1 MAEIKIEKKK
11 KVWPWVLAG
20 LGIVI
25 LVIAVMVSRDTSK
38 PMDIE
43 AATEYVPQ
51 PEKPADLLGVKENN
65 ATVAAY
71 VDFIENSP
79 GKMTLDHAFSNEAL
93 LKLIEATKAMAGI
106 AGYTIQA
113 DLEKVKGYANIITK
127 EKYVTTHADYIR
139 IADDTLAHELQNIQM
154 AKYPTMASDIEE
166 LKRAAEAIDPN
177 VKTLKQKD
185 AVRMYFAK
193 ACEVLKKMN

>member
-20 LGIVI
+20 FGIVI

-51 PEKPADLLGVKENN
+51 PEKPTDLIGVKENN

-139 IADDTLAHELQNIQM
+139 IADDTLASELQNIQM
-154 AKYPTMASDIEE
+154 AKYPTLANDIEE
-166 LKRAAEAIDPN
+166 LKHAAEAVNPE
-177 VKTLKQKD
+177 VLTLKQKD

>member
-11 KVWPWVLAG
+11 KVWPWLIAG
-20 LGIVI
+20 LGVVV
-25 LVIAVMVSRDTSK
+25 LVIAILVFRDTGK
-38 PMDIE
+38 PMDVE
-43 AATEYVPQ
+43 MATEYVPQ
-51 PEKPADLLGVKENN
+51 PEKPIDLLSVKENN

-71 VDFIENSP
+71 VDFIEHSS

-93 LKLIEATKAMAGI
+93 LKLIDATKAMATI

-139 IADDTLAHELQNIQM
+139 IADDTLARELQNIQM
-154 AKYPTMASDIEE
+154 AKYPTLANDIEE
-166 LKRAAEAIDPN
+166 LKHAAEAVNPN
-177 VKTLKQKD
+177 VLALKQKD
-185 AVRMYFAK
+185 AVKNYFAK

>member
-11 KVWPWVLAG
+11 KVWPWVAAG
-20 LGIVI
+20 LGVVI
-25 LVIAVMVSRDTSK
+25 LVIAVMVSRDTVK

-71 VDFIENSP
+71 IDFIENSP

-93 LKLIEATKAMAGI
+93 LKLIDATKAMAGTV
-106 AGYTIQA
+106 GYRIQV
-113 DLEKVKGYANIITK
+113 DLEKVKGYANIIT
-127 EKYVTTHADYIR
+127 EDKYVTTHADYIR
-139 IADDTLAHELQNIQM
+139 IADDSITHVLQNIQM
-154 AKYPTMASDIEE
+154 THYPTLASDIEE
-166 LKRAAEAIDPN
+166 LKRTAEAINPN